1 MNLTRER
8 KRVTA
13 DRAEPGDESVESDRP
28 AERRPDLIGRG
39 AAVGYTGAYRE
50 SGGVDIQDVVAA
62 QTAKGPV

>member
-1 MNLTRER
+1 M
-8 KRVTA
+8 TA
-13 DRAEPGDESVESDRP
+13 DTDEPGHESVESHRP